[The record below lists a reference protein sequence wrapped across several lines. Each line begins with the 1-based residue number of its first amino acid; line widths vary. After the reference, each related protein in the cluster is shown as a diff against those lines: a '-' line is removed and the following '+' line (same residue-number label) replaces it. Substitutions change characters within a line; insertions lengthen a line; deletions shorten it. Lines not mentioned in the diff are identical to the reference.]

1 MGYFTRISGRIIIC
15 LLLLVNDQLQAQ
27 ENPDTTVY
35 IVAKGE
41 DLMIRLAWT
50 SANHGNIQWQVSP
63 GNDTWADI
71 PSAVIKNLKIKAET
85 DSWFRAKVTSGTCDP
100 LYSPVTGLNVL
111 DVLTLKT
118 DSITDTRVVVSCLMD
133 TTAGKI
139 TETGV
144 LIDTKSTPD
153 STSTR
158 IIDSTGQ
165 DSYAISIDNLTPG
178 KKYYVR
184 AYEKLRDGK
193 LLMGN
198 ILDFTTYRVEAINRT
213 NITDSSATVW
223 YRITGDTSGI
233 THGVFYNVSTPDTTS
248 LQQPGQFDGN
258 KWKSVLPGL
267 HDGTPYY
274 AVPYIRIY
282 NQYHLGVPIHFTTY
296 TDYSKEVVDT
306 TAFQIA
312 HKIEWKP
319 YATAKKI
326 SQPGFY
332 ADYGRVKRVG
342 ASDTLL
348 LVYHGGQN
356 NQDWLNVYMRK
367 SYDNGI
373 TWQDQQI
380 MADISKYSSYW
391 RFCNPELIQLANGWI
406 LLAYTANGNPE
417 TNANCYIHILT
428 SKDRGKTWEGPL
440 LIQTGRSWEPSM
452 VQLPHGEIELFY
464 SSEARWWPA
473 TEGVYMEQEIHMIH
487 STDYGQTWSYPQT
500 VAYYPG
506 KRDGMPVAL
515 VLKGNRGIVFGIE
528 TVNTNLS
535 PYIVKREL
543 AGPWIL
549 TATNF
554 ANSPYRW
561 LAGNFSG
568 HGGAPYLIQ
577 LPTGETV
584 LSAHIYKGGDWHQNN
599 YMQVM
604 IGDNEAR
611 HFTNLSTPWG
621 VLPVNESAVNNSLF
635 LKDSATIVAI
645 SGRNFPNG
653 SGGIYWLEGT
663 IVPVE

>member
-1 MGYFTRISGRIIIC
+1 MGYFIRISGGIIIC
-15 LLLLVNDQLQAQ
+15 LLLLANEHLQAQ
-27 ENPDTTVY
+27 EIPDTTVY

-41 DLMIRLAWT
+41 DLRISLAWT
-50 SANHGNIQWQVSP
+50 SANHGNIQWQVSS

-71 PSAVIKNLKIKAET
+71 PSAVIKNLKVKAET
-85 DSWFRAKVTSGTCDP
+85 DEWFRAKVTSGTCDP
-100 LYSPVTGLNVL
+100 FYSPVTGLNVL

-118 DSITDTRVVVSCLMD
+118 DSITDTRVVVSCSVD

-139 TETGV
+139 AETGV
-144 LIDTKSTPD
+144 LIDTKAIPD

-158 IIDSTGQ
+158 IMDSTGQ
-165 DSYAISIDNLTPG
+165 DTYIIIIENLTPG

-184 AYEKLRDGK
+184 VFEKLQNGK
-193 LLMGN
+193 MLLGN
-198 ILDFTTYRVEAINRT
+198 ILNFTTYKIQAINRVDL
-213 NITDSSATVW
+213 TDSTAAIW
-223 YRITGDTSGI
+223 YTITGDTTSLD
-233 THGVFYNVSTPDTTS
+233 HGVFYSTSIPDTNS
-248 LQQPGQFDGN
+248 VSQPGLTDGN
-258 KWKSVLPGL
+258 KLKSLITGL
-267 HDGTPYY
+267 DAGASYY
-274 AVPYIRIY
+274 AVPYFRKY
-282 NQYHLGVPIHFTTY
+282 NAYYLGGAVHFTTY
-296 TDYSKEVVDT
+296 SDYSQEIVDT
-306 TAFQIA
+306 STFKIA
-312 HKIEWKP
+312 HKITWKP

-348 LVYHGGQN
+348 LVYHGGEN

-417 TNANCYIHILT
+417 TNDNCFVHILT
-428 SKDRGKTWEGPL
+428 SKDHGKTWEGPA

-464 SSEARWWPA
+464 SSEADWWPPV
-473 TEGVYMEQEIHMIH
+473 EGEYMQQEIHMIH
-487 STDYGQTWSYPQT
+487 STDNGLTWSFPQT

-506 KRDGMPVAL
+506 KRDGMPVPL
-515 VLKGNRGIVFGIE
+515 LLQGNRGVVFGIE
-528 TVNTNLS
+528 TVNSNQS
-535 PYIVKREL
+535 PYIIRREL
-543 AGPWIL
+543 AGPWVL
-549 TATNF
+549 TSSNF
-554 ANSPYRW
+554 ENGPYRW
-561 LAGNFSG
+561 VINNFSG
-568 HGGAPYLIQ
+568 HGGAPYIIQ

-584 LSAHIYKGGDWHQNN
+584 LSAHIYKGGDWHRNN

-604 IGDNEAR
+604 IGDNEAKN
-611 HFTNLSTPWG
+611 FTSLSTPWG
-621 VLPVNESAVNNSLF
+621 ILGVNESAVNNSLF
-635 LKDSATIVAI
+635 LKDSTTIIAV
-645 SGRNFPNG
+645 SGRNFRDG